1 VTPPIQI
8 AIPFV
13 QQNSYNRLQG
23 CRTTLSSK
31 PASDHLSVTKRNEVV
46 IVGGGPAGIVA
57 AIAVRRL
64 GLQTIVVDARKPPI
78 NKPCGEGILPQGVA
92 ALRTLGISLPPENGF
107 PFRGIRFVD
116 EEHSARADFAGA
128 TGFAVRR
135 VELHQLLI
143 NHAIEAGV
151 EFRWGSRMLRID
163 CEAVTTARGSF
174 SYRWLIG
181 ADGQNSQVRK
191 WAGLDPRAIG
201 RKRFGFC
208 SHFQVRPW
216 SDVVEVHWARGC
228 QIFITPMAGREV
240 GVAVLSRDPGLRLEG
255 ALSRFPILAEKLRG
269 ATQTTRELGDT
280 TSLRIL
286 PAVTRG
292 RVALIGDA
300 SGTVDAVTGHGLSL
314 SFQQAI
320 PLAEAMRLNDPAHY
334 QYAHKNIAAVP
345 IAMSRLMLLMSGS
358 DWIRR
363 KAIRLFEQ
371 SPGLFSKMLAIHA
384 ETMPFSS
391 VGMAEI
397 AGFGW
402 KFLRT

>member
-1 VTPPIQI
+1 VTPRIQI

-13 QQNSYNRLQG
+13 RQYIYNRSQG
-23 CRTTLSSK
+23 YRTTPPPRL
-31 PASDHLSVTKRNEVV
+31 ASDQLSVTKRNEVI

-57 AIAVRRL
+57 AIAARRL
-64 GLQTIVVDARKPPI
+64 DLQTIVVDARKPPI

-92 ALRTLGISLPPENGF
+92 ALRTLGISLPPESGF

-151 EFRWGSRMLRID
+151 DFRWGSRVLRID
-163 CEAVTTARGSF
+163 REAVTTARGRF

-240 GVAVLSRDPGLRLEG
+240 GVAVLSRDPGLRLEE

-269 ATQTTRELGDT
+269 VAQISRELGDA
-280 TSLRIL
+280 TSLRVL
-286 PAVTRG
+286 PAVTQG
-292 RVALIGDA
+292 RVALVGDA

-320 PLAEAMRLNDPAHY
+320 PLAEAMRLDDLAHY
-334 QYAHKNIAAVP
+334 RHAHKNIATVP

-363 KAIRLFEQ
+363 RTIRLFQET
-371 SPGLFSKMLAIHA
+371 PGLFSKLLAIHT
-384 ETMPFSS
+384 ETMPLSS
-391 VGMAEI
+391 VGMAEL